1 VLILPFTPVNKN
13 NMLAWMAARCDSEN
27 YGRIIEYKFPKE
39 KLVYGPLQIESR
51 IDQDSEISELFTLW
65 GQRGSSV
72 IRGNLL
78 VIPVKDSLIY
88 VEPIYLRAEQSELP
102 ELKRVIIGYRDNIEI
117 GVTLEEALYKTFG
130 RAEIILP
137 AGEEGAVPRREE
149 PGIPSSIEDLIKEAG
164 RYFNDAQERLKQG
177 DFAGYGDSIQ
187 KLGTTLG
194 ELEEQAQ

>member
-1 VLILPFTPVNKN
+1 
-13 NMLAWMAARCDSEN
+13 MAARCDPEN

-51 IDQDSEISELFTLW
+51 IDQNAEISELFTLW

-117 GVTLEEALYKTFG
+117 GTTLEEALYNTFG

-137 AGEEGAVPRREE
+137 ADQRDIVVRE
-149 PGIPSSIEDLIKEAG
+149 PGEPVIPSSIENLIREAG
-164 RYFNDAQERLKQG
+164 QYFDEAQEKLREG

-187 KLGTTLG
+187 NLGTTLG
-194 ELEEQAQ
+194 ELEERAR